1 LNDLSVPVLEIS
13 HLSKSYGH
21 IRALD
26 DFSLTIQKGEVVGIL
41 GPNGSGKTTT
51 LGILLDILKADKGDY
66 RWFGQKPDSLTR
78 RRIGAL
84 LEQPI
89 FYPYLSA
96 VKNLQLVADIKGVGY
111 NEIDEHLKQ
120 VGLYERRLGKFKTYS
135 LGMKQRLAI
144 AATLIGDPEVLIL
157 DEPTNG
163 LDPKSIAEIRNLI
176 IDIAGRGLTV
186 ILASHLLDEV
196 QKTCSHVA
204 ILDKGRS
211 LHSGRVEDVLNSSTQ
226 LELRTQNMP
235 ELLKAL
241 AAFDFVAETRLDKD
255 MLTVSLNKEIDP
267 AQLNRDLVSQG
278 IYLSHIMLR
287 KRSLES
293 YFLELLS
300 EKNG

>member
-1 LNDLSVPVLEIS
+1 LSTPVLEIH
-13 HLSKSYGH
+13 HLSKSYGNL
-21 IRALD
+21 RALD
-26 DFSLTIQKGEVVGIL
+26 DFSLTINKGDVFGIL

-51 LGILLDILKADKGDY
+51 LSILLDILKADAGEY
-66 RWFGQKPDSLTR
+66 LWFGQKPNSQAR

-96 VKNLQLVADIKGVGY
+96 VKNLQIVADIRGVSY
-111 NEIDEHLKQ
+111 DEIDEALRTI
-120 VGLYERRLGKFKTYS
+120 GLFERKHSKYKTYS

-144 AATLIGDPEVLIL
+144 AASLIGSPEVLIL

-176 IDIAGRGLTV
+176 IDIANKGLTV
-186 ILASHLLDEV
+186 LLASHLLDEV

-204 ILDKGRS
+204 ILDKGKS
-211 LHSGRVEDVLNSSTQ
+211 LHSGRVDDVLNSSSR
-226 LELRTQNMP
+226 LELRSDDMA
-235 ELLKAL
+235 AL
-241 AAFDFVAETRLDKD
+241 SDAVGQFDFVGESKLDKNLLILS
-255 MLTVSLNKEIDP
+255 LTKEVEP
-267 AQLNRDLVSQG
+267 SEVNRKLSEQG
-278 IYLSHIMLR
+278 IYLSHIALK

-300 EKNG
+300 EKNV

>member
-1 LNDLSVPVLEIS
+1 MQTPILEIE

-21 IRALD
+21 IKALD
-26 DFSLTIQKGEVVGIL
+26 NFSLTIHKGEVFGIL

-51 LGILLDILKADKGDY
+51 LGILLDILKADRGHY
-66 RWFGQKPDSLTR
+66 RWFGKKPDSHIR

-84 LEQPI
+84 LEQPL

-96 VKNLQLVADIKGVGY
+96 VKNLELVADIKGTNY
-111 NEIDEHLKQ
+111 DEIDGILKK
-120 VGLYERRLGKFKTYS
+120 VGLLERKTSKYKTFS

-144 AATLIGDPEVLIL
+144 AGALIGNPEVLIL

-176 IDIAGRGLTV
+176 IDIAHKGLTV

-204 ILDKGRS
+204 ILDKGKS
-211 LHSGRVEDVLNSSTQ
+211 LHSGKVEDVLNSSSQ
-226 LELRTQNMP
+226 LELKSENMS
-235 ELLKAL
+235 LLKTV
-241 AAFDFVAETRLDKD
+241 AANFDFVSESKIEKETLV
-255 MLTVSLNKEIDP
+255 LSLKRDVDP
-267 AQLNRDLVSQG
+267 AQVNKELASQG
-278 IYLSHIMLR
+278 IYLSHISLR

-300 EKNG
+300 GNDA

>member
-1 LNDLSVPVLEIS
+1 MINPVLEIE

-21 IRALD
+21 IKALD
-26 DFSLTIQKGEVVGIL
+26 DFSLTINKGEVFGIL

-51 LGILLDILKADKGDY
+51 LGILLDILKADKGYY
-66 RWFGQKPDSLTR
+66 RWFGKIPDSELR

-96 VKNLQLVADIKGVGY
+96 VKNLEIVADIKGVSYEG
-111 NEIDEHLKQ
+111 IDEVLKK
-120 VGLYERRLGKFKTYS
+120 VGLYDRKQSKFKTYS

-144 AATLIGDPEVLIL
+144 AACLIGDPEVLIL

-176 IDIAGRGLTV
+176 LDIANRGLTV

-196 QKTCSHVA
+196 QKICTHVA

-211 LHSGRVEDVLNSSTQ
+211 LHAGRVADVLNSSAQ
-226 LELRTQNMP
+226 LELKSDDMKQLT
-235 ELLKAL
+235 EATKK
-241 AAFDFVAETRLDKD
+241 FDFVSESKVDRG
-255 MLTVSLNKEIDP
+255 MLILSLNKEVNPSHI
-267 AQLNRDLVSQG
+267 NKDLAEMG
-278 IYLSHIMLR
+278 IYLSHISLR
-287 KRSLES
+287 KKSLES

-300 EKNG
+300 EKNA